1 MYLEKLEIQGFK
13 SFANKNKLVFSGM
26 LEGQKRG
33 ITVVVGPNGSGKSN
47 IADAIR
53 WVLGEQSTKLLRS
66 KKSEDVIFSGSDKK
80 GRLNMAEVS
89 LYLNNENSDLFNK
102 RRSAS
107 FGADNLSKNNLD
119 NDLEVENSEEQE
131 NRRNANKESDSV
143 DALLMLPEIVLTRR
157 VFRDGNSE
165 YFINNNRVRLGDVQ
179 IFLAKANFGQKTYS
193 VIGQGMVENF
203 LNTSPAERKSF
214 FDEATGVK
222 QYQIKRDLSLNKLE
236 VSQENLSKVEMLL
249 SEIDPRLKSLTRQVG
264 KLKKRQ
270 FLEDDLFKNQLNYYS
285 NIWQEID
292 SRVKKFNES
301 ISGLNQSKNNLEKS
315 LEDNKKQME
324 VLNQGETIGEEF
336 YDLQKRFLFL
346 QAEKERA
353 QKQIER
359 ISLFKKTKL
368 ENINEKDEKDLI
380 ILNKDK
386 SEILKNIEIFSK
398 KLEEINNSFSGQNEL
413 ENLDK
418 ELNRLNQA
426 RQEKHRELL
435 KIEAWIEIR
444 LEKQGRFDLSFLNG
458 RQSEISEDIAQIKKD
473 SESLLDEINGKK
485 EKIEQIKLTEEKISL
500 EISKLEKE
508 LSRINIEESPS
519 NIQKI
524 NQELKELLKKIENND
539 ILSDQNILK
548 KIILE
553 ISQSIKELLD
563 FSSGKN
569 YQYQLENINN
579 KISELKDQ
587 RNKLLQE
594 LSDLQVNYNSEKNRL
609 NELNNNLSR
618 KNRELV
624 EVLEKIKLNQSDDN
638 VEDNQNKKS
647 EIEKELKNIDEKIA
661 KTQKAF
667 SDIKSSKE
675 DWQKSKSEY
684 QENLQQ
690 SRQKLSLLDG
700 KINEIKTYSIKIQSR
715 LEDLLEDIKNNIF
728 SDKEGVVD
736 ENYLEEIKFIE
747 EFLNKN
753 EEESLIL
760 KTKIDNF
767 NQEQENKKRIL
778 VDLQKNI
785 NELENSVNK
794 INNDLNNNKIELT
807 REETRIEDLENNIL
821 NDKLDLEKIK
831 KHQPLDI
838 NINFVREEI
847 SKIKSQLEMIGG
859 IDPEIEKEY
868 EETKKRFDFLSEQT
882 DDLNKTIKSLE
893 KVIIELDRVIKDRFD
908 HEFKIISE
916 KFNEYF
922 KILFNGG
929 NAKIFALKD
938 GGLEEESKNS
948 LENKEGISGSENIM
962 IESQSSKNAKLIKY
976 LKKYN
981 AIGLSGVDISAT
993 PPGKK
998 ISSINM
1004 LSGGERALT
1013 AIALICAIISANPSP
1028 FVVLDEV
1035 DAALD
1040 ESNSE
1045 RLAKILDDLSN
1056 KTQFIAISHNRATM
1070 RKANILYG
1078 VTMQNDGVSKLLSV
1092 KIDDNII

>member
-13 SFANKNKLVFSGM
+13 SFANKNKLVFSGI

-47 IADAIR
+47 IADSIR

-89 LYLNNENSDLFNK
+89 LYLNNENSNLFNK
-102 RRSAS
+102 RRFSS
-107 FGADNLSKNNLD
+107 FDANDLSKNNL
-119 NDLEVENSEEQE
+119 ETENFEEQE
-131 NRRNANKESDSV
+131 IKKNINKESDSV

-165 YFINNNRVRLGDVQ
+165 YFINNNRVRLSDIQ

-249 SEIDPRLKSLTRQVG
+249 SEIEPRLKSLTRQVS

-270 FLEDDLFKNQLNYYS
+270 FLEEDLLKNQLDYYG
-285 NIWQEID
+285 NVWQEID
-292 SRVKKFNES
+292 SRVKRFNKNILEFE
-301 ISGLNQSKNNLEKS
+301 QSKNNLEKS
-315 LEDNKKQME
+315 LEDDKKRME
-324 VLNQGETIGEEF
+324 ILNQGETVGEEF
-336 YDLQKRFLFL
+336 YELQKRFLFL
-346 QAEKERA
+346 NSEKERA

-473 SESLLDEINGKK
+473 SEFLLDKINGKK
-485 EKIEQIKLTEEKISL
+485 EKIEQIKSTEEKISL

-539 ILSDQNILK
+539 ILSDQKILK
-548 KIILE
+548 KIISE

-594 LSDLQVNYNSEKNRL
+594 LSSLQVDYNSEKNRL

-624 EVLEKIKLNQSDDN
+624 EVLEKIKLNQGDDN

-647 EIEKELKNIDEKIA
+647 EIEKELKDIDEKIA
-661 KTQKAF
+661 KTQKTF
-667 SDIKSSKE
+667 NDIKISKE
-675 DWQKSKSEY
+675 NWQKTKLEY

-690 SRQKLSLLDG
+690 YRQKLSLIDG

-715 LEDLLEDIKNNIF
+715 LEDLAEEIKKNIF
-728 SDKEGVVD
+728 SDREGIFD

-747 EFLNKN
+747 NFLNKN
-753 EEESLIL
+753 EEESSVL
-760 KTKIDNF
+760 KIKIDNF
-767 NQEQENKKRIL
+767 NQEQENKKRVLI
-778 VDLQKNI
+778 DLQKNI
-785 NELENSVNK
+785 NELENNINK
-794 INNDLNNNKIELT
+794 INNDLNENKIELT

-831 KHQPLDI
+831 KHQFSDI
-838 NINFVREEI
+838 NISFVKEEI
-847 SKIKSQLEMIGG
+847 NKIKSQLEMIGG

-868 EETKKRFDFLSEQT
+868 EETKKRFDFLTEQT
-882 DDLNKTIKSLE
+882 DDLSKTIKSLE
-893 KVIIELDRVIKDRFD
+893 KVIIELDRVIKDRFE

-948 LENKEGISGSENIM
+948 SESKENISGQENLIV
-962 IESQSSKNAKLIKY
+962 ESQSSKNAKLIKY

-1013 AIALICAIISANPSP
+1013 SIALICAIISANPSP

-1040 ESNSE
+1040 EANSE

-1092 KIDDNII
+1092 KIDDKIA

>member
-13 SFANKNKLVFSGM
+13 SFANKNKLVFSGI

-47 IADAIR
+47 IADSIR

-102 RRSAS
+102 RR
-107 FGADNLSKNNLD
+107 LSNFEVNDLPKNSLE
-119 NDLEVENSEEQE
+119 NDLEIENFEEQE
-131 NRRNANKESDSV
+131 IKKNTNKESDSI

-165 YFINNNRVRLGDVQ
+165 YFINNNRVRLSDIQ

-249 SEIDPRLKSLTRQVG
+249 SEIEPRLKSLTRQVG

-270 FLEDDLFKNQLNYYS
+270 FLEENLLKNQLNYYS
-285 NIWQEID
+285 NVWQEID
-292 SRVKKFNES
+292 SRVRKFNKNILEFE
-301 ISGLNQSKNNLEKS
+301 QSKNSLEKS
-315 LEDNKKQME
+315 LDEDKKQME
-324 VLNQGETIGEEF
+324 ALNRGETIGEEF

-346 QAEKERA
+346 QSEKDRA

-359 ISLFKKTKL
+359 ISFFKKTKL
-368 ENINEKDEKDLI
+368 ENINEEDEKNLI
-380 ILNKDK
+380 ALNQEK

-398 KLEEINNSFSGQNEL
+398 KLEEINNSFL
-413 ENLDK
+413 EQDKLESLDI
-418 ELNRLNQA
+418 ELNKLNQL

-435 KIEAWIEIR
+435 KTEAWIEIR
-444 LEKQGRFDLSFLNG
+444 LEKQGRFDLSFLNS
-458 RQSEISEDIAQIKKD
+458 RQSEISEDISQIKKD
-473 SESLLDEINGKK
+473 LDVLSDELDFKK

-500 EISKLEKE
+500 EISKLETE

-519 NIQKI
+519 NIKKI
-524 NQELKELLKKIENND
+524 NQELQELLKKIENND
-539 ILSDQNILK
+539 ILSDQNIFK
-548 KIILE
+548 KIISE
-553 ISQSIKELLD
+553 ISQSIRGLLD

-579 KISELKDQ
+579 KILEFKDQ
-587 RNKLLQE
+587 KNKLFQE
-594 LSDLQVNYNSEKNRL
+594 LSDFQIEYSSGKNKL
-609 NELNNNLSR
+609 NELNNNLTR

-624 EVLEKIKLNQSDDN
+624 EVLEKIKLNQNDDN
-638 VEDNQNKKS
+638 IEDNQNKKS

-661 KTQKAF
+661 ETQKAF
-667 SDIKSSKE
+667 NDIKNSKE
-675 DWQKSKSEY
+675 DWQKSKLEY

-690 SRQKLSLLDG
+690 YRQKLNLIDG

-715 LEDLLEDIKNNIF
+715 LEDLAEEIKNNVF
-728 SDKEGVVD
+728 SDKKSIFE

-753 EEESLIL
+753 EEESFIL

-767 NQEQENKKRIL
+767 NQEQEKKKRIL
-778 VDLQKNI
+778 IDLQKNI
-785 NELENSVNK
+785 NELENNINK

-831 KHQPLDI
+831 KYQPLEI
-838 NINFVREEI
+838 NISLVKEEI
-847 SKIKSQLEMIGG
+847 NKIKSQLEMIGG

-868 EETKKRFDFLSEQT
+868 EETKKRFDFLTEQT
-882 DDLNKTIKSLE
+882 DDLSKTIKSLE
-893 KVIIELDRVIKDRFD
+893 KVIIELDRVIKDRFE

-938 GGLEEESKNS
+938 GGLEEESKNN
-948 LENKEGISGSENIM
+948 LENKENVSGQENLIV
-962 IESQSSKNAKLIKY
+962 ESQSSKNTKLIKY

-1013 AIALICAIISANPSP
+1013 SIALICAIISANPSP

-1040 ESNSE
+1040 EANSE

-1092 KIDDNII
+1092 KIDDKIV

>member
-47 IADAIR
+47 IADSIR

-102 RRSAS
+102 RRLSS
-107 FGADNLSKNNLD
+107 FGSDNLSGDNLANELVTEDSIEADNKKNT
-119 NDLEVENSEEQE
+119 
-131 NRRNANKESDSV
+131 NKESDSV

-270 FLEDDLFKNQLNYYS
+270 FLEEDLLKNQLNYYS

-292 SRVKKFNES
+292 SRVKKFNENILELS
-301 ISGLNQSKNNLEKS
+301 QSKNSLEKS

-346 QAEKERA
+346 QSEKERA
-353 QKQIER
+353 QKQLER

-368 ENINEKDEKDLI
+368 ENINEEDEKNLA
-380 ILNKDK
+380 IL
-386 SEILKNIEIFSK
+386 SQERTELLSGIEGFSK
-398 KLEEINNSFSGQNEL
+398 RLEEINTSFLGQNEL
-413 ENLDK
+413 EDLDK
-418 ELNRLNQA
+418 ELNKLSQI
-426 RQEKHRELL
+426 RQEKHRELS

-444 LEKQGRFDLSFLNG
+444 LEKQGRFDLSFLNS
-458 RQSEISEDIAQIKKD
+458 RQSEISEDISQIKKD
-473 SESLLDEINGKK
+473 SETLIGEIDIKK
-485 EKIEQIKLTEEKISL
+485 DKIEQIKLAEESISL

-524 NQELKELLKKIENND
+524 NQELKELLRKIENND
-539 ILSDQNILK
+539 ILSDQNIFK
-548 KIILE
+548 KIISE

-579 KISELKDQ
+579 KISELKEQ

-594 LSDLQVNYNSEKNRL
+594 LSGLQVEHNSEKNKI
-609 NELNNNLSR
+609 NELSNNLNR

-624 EVLEKIKLNQSDDN
+624 EVLEKIKLNQGDDN
-638 VEDNQNKKS
+638 VEENQNKKHD
-647 EIEKELKNIDEKIA
+647 IEEELKNIDRKMAE
-661 KTQKAF
+661 TQKAF
-667 SDIKSSKE
+667 IDIKNSKE
-675 DWQKSKSEY
+675 AWQKNKSEC
-684 QENLQQ
+684 QEGLQNF
-690 SRQKLSLLDG
+690 RQKLSLVDG
-700 KINEIKTYSIKIQSR
+700 KINEVKTYSIKIQSR

-728 SDKEGVVD
+728 SEKESFEDDYSG
-736 ENYLEEIKFIE
+736 EIKFIE
-747 EFLNKN
+747 DFLSKN
-753 EEESLIL
+753 EAESLVL

-767 NQEQENKKRIL
+767 NQEQENKKRVL
-778 VDLQKNI
+778 VDLQKSI
-785 NELENSVNK
+785 NELENDINKVN
-794 INNDLNNNKIELT
+794 NNLNNNKIELT

-821 NDKLDLEKIK
+821 NDKLNLEKIK
-831 KHQPLDI
+831 NHQPIDI

-847 SKIKSQLEMIGG
+847 GKIKSQLEMIGG

-868 EETKKRFDFLSEQT
+868 EETKKRFDFLAEQT

-893 KVIIELDRVIKDRFD
+893 KVIIELDRVIKDRFE

-938 GGLEEESKNS
+938 GGLEEESKND
-948 LENKEGISGSENIM
+948 LENQANISNPENITA
-962 IESQSSKNAKLIKY
+962 ESQSSKNTKLIKY

-1040 ESNSE
+1040 EANSE

>member
-13 SFANKNKLVFSGM
+13 SFANKNKLVFSGI

-47 IADAIR
+47 IADSIR

-89 LYLNNENSDLFNK
+89 LYLNNENSNLFNK
-102 RRSAS
+102 RRFSS
-107 FGADNLSKNNLD
+107 FDANDLSKNNL
-119 NDLEVENSEEQE
+119 EAENFEEQE
-131 NRRNANKESDSV
+131 VKKNINKESDSV

-165 YFINNNRVRLGDVQ
+165 YFINNNRVRLSDIQ

-249 SEIDPRLKSLTRQVG
+249 SEIEPRLKSLTRQVS

-270 FLEDDLFKNQLNYYS
+270 FLEEDLLKNQLDYYS
-285 NIWQEID
+285 NVWQEID
-292 SRVKKFNES
+292 SRVKRFNKNILEFE
-301 ISGLNQSKNNLEKS
+301 QSKNNLEKS
-315 LEDNKKQME
+315 LEDDKKRME
-324 VLNQGETIGEEF
+324 ILNQGETVGEEF
-336 YDLQKRFLFL
+336 YKLQKRFLFL
-346 QAEKERA
+346 NSEKERA

-473 SESLLDEINGKK
+473 SEFLLDKINGKK
-485 EKIEQIKLTEEKISL
+485 EKIEQIKSTEEKISL

-539 ILSDQNILK
+539 ILSDQKILK
-548 KIILE
+548 KIISE

-594 LSDLQVNYNSEKNRL
+594 LSSLQVDYNSEKNRL

-624 EVLEKIKLNQSDDN
+624 EVLEKIKLNQGDDN

-647 EIEKELKNIDEKIA
+647 EIEKELKDIDEKIA
-661 KTQKAF
+661 KTQKTF
-667 SDIKSSKE
+667 NDIKISKE
-675 DWQKSKSEY
+675 NWQKTKLEY

-690 SRQKLSLLDG
+690 YRQKLSLIDG
-700 KINEIKTYSIKIQSR
+700 KINEIKTCSIKIQSR
-715 LEDLLEDIKNNIF
+715 LEDLAEEIKKNIF
-728 SDKEGVVD
+728 SDREGIFD

-747 EFLNKN
+747 NFLNKN
-753 EEESLIL
+753 EEESSVL
-760 KTKIDNF
+760 KIKIDNF
-767 NQEQENKKRIL
+767 NQEQENKKRVLI
-778 VDLQKNI
+778 DLQKNI
-785 NELENSVNK
+785 NELENNINK
-794 INNDLNNNKIELT
+794 INNDLNENKIELT

-831 KHQPLDI
+831 KHQFSDI
-838 NINFVREEI
+838 NISFVKEEI
-847 SKIKSQLEMIGG
+847 NKIKSQLEMIGG

-868 EETKKRFDFLSEQT
+868 EETKKRFDFLTEQT
-882 DDLNKTIKSLE
+882 DDLSKTIKSLE
-893 KVIIELDRVIKDRFD
+893 KVIIELDRVIKDRFE

-948 LENKEGISGSENIM
+948 SESKENISGQENLIV
-962 IESQSSKNAKLIKY
+962 ESQSSKNAKLIKY

-1013 AIALICAIISANPSP
+1013 SIALICAIISANPSP

-1040 ESNSE
+1040 EANSE

-1092 KIDDNII
+1092 KIDDKIA